1 MAWLE
6 TIHLTVRSNYLRS
19 LSPEDQRKNVQEMT
33 QTSTG
38 FENYAS
44 YKTLSLLTVRTIPA
58 AFQHKQHHPPSWK
71 RKHHPLS
78 HGHDYGVTSP
88 WASGKHPSL
97 EVEGE
102 PTVTKYLLLAEDAST
117 IL

>member
-6 TIHLTVRSNYLRS
+6 TIHLTLRSNYLRS
-19 LSPEDQRKNVQEMT
+19 LSPEDQRKNVLEMT

-44 YKTLSLLTVRTIPA
+44 YKTLSLLSGPYQRHS
-58 AFQHKQHHPPSWK
+58 QHKQHRLPSWK

-88 WASGKHPSL
+88 WAPGKHPSL

-102 PTVTKYLLLAEDAST
+102 PTVTKYLLLTEDTST